1 MKELK
6 NKIKLTNTPYLRTNI
21 LTDKN
26 GKGRP
31 LNKIV
36 FFDNSGE
43 IFAIN
48 SGIIEASL
56 QFTREDGTTY
66 EIKQDFKNLEIFEPV
81 KKIKVDYTTKQNFY
95 ISSKDYA
102 ENPAYNLYIYC
113 NDAEELP
120 KVEKLAPTTTTKM
133 KKGETWLYNNYK
145 ITNIKGTA
153 QHTRKATDED
163 IKSGRYCWESCGT
176 ILTSTEETKNEV
188 KIQIFDKIERTKNEE
203 KRREIQKELE
213 NIINK
218 YISLEQALKI
228 YEIIKANKKY
238 IDEE

>member
-1 MKELK
+1 MKEFK
-6 NKIKLTNTPYLRTNI
+6 NKIKLTNVKYLRTNI

-31 LNKIV
+31 LNKII
-36 FFDNSGE
+36 FFDNNGE

-56 QFTREDGTTY
+56 QFTRKDGTTY
-66 EIKQDFKNLEIFEPV
+66 EIKRDFKNLEIFEPV
-81 KKIKVDYTTKQNFY
+81 KKIKADYTTKQNFY

-120 KVEKLAPTTTTKM
+120 QVERLEDTTDKM
-133 KKGETWLYNNYK
+133 KKGETWIYNNYK

-153 QHTRKATDED
+153 EHFKEATDED
-163 IKSGRYCWESCGT
+163 IKSGRYCWESCGR
-176 ILTSTEETKNEV
+176 ILTATEETKTEI
-188 KIQIFDKIERTKNEE
+188 KIQNFNRIERTKNEE

-213 NIINK
+213 NILNK
-218 YISLEQALKI
+218 YVSLEQALKI